1 MNFVKQLELAIAI
14 GPTMV
19 TVMFVAIFLG
29 TLVWIYRPGSKR
41 YYDHQANLPLEDGM
55 PLENRATGAQHPLNS
70 GRRPS
75 EKRNG

>member
-1 MNFVKQLELAIAI
+1 MNVVKQLELAISA

-19 TVMFVAIFLG
+19 TLLFVTIFLG

-41 YYDHQANLPLEDGM
+41 HYDHQANLPLEDGL
-55 PLENRATGAQHPLNS
+55 PHEDRATGAQHPLNPE
-70 GRRPS
+70 RRPS